1 LNTSFGRI
9 LGILIPGQM
18 PRKDAQARRE
28 YQREYHKKHYQKKK
42 QEYIQKAKVYN
53 KNQRKQNREYL
64 YRVKRFLGCIDCGEI
79 NPVVLDFDHVRG
91 DKEQNLSTMA
101 HAAYSIKRMK
111 EEIRKCEVRCSNCH
125 RKKTHE
131 RRNT

>member
-1 LNTSFGRI
+1 
-9 LGILIPGQM
+9 M
-18 PRKDAQARRE
+18 PRKDPRARRE
-28 YQREYHKKHYQKKK
+28 YQRQYHKKHYQKNK
-42 QEYIQKAKVYN
+42 QEYIEKAKVYN

-64 YRVKRFLGCIDCGEI
+64 YRVKRFLGCIDCGETD
-79 NPVVLDFDHVRG
+79 PVVLDFDHVRG
-91 DKEQNLSTMA
+91 DKEYNLSTMA
-101 HAAYSIKRMK
+101 HSAFSITRMK